1 MVPSESHGN
10 GNCWPKLMG
19 IEIGMGIETEWELA
33 VGVLIGMGM
42 TWEETWE
49 LNGKW

>member
-1 MVPSESHGN
+1 
-10 GNCWPKLMG
+10 MG